1 MDETFKMPNW
11 HLEYGRGENVKY
23 LLFAFTE
30 LGVAMLSSVLKS
42 QMAIEINRRI
52 MRVSCRC
59 AVALRMRR
67 STRPSLPRC
76 NFVVFRY
83 VFISARWLSGLKP
96 AAMPLCTPSSMAL
109 LRASIRLSSSFRSRS
124 SARIASL
131 VILECFGENVI
142 RY

>member
-52 MRVSCRC
+52 MRVFMQ
-59 AVALRMRR
+59 MR
-67 STRPSLPRC
+67 SSLTHASQ
-76 NFVVFRY
+76 Y
-83 VFISARWLSGLKP
+83 SAEF
-96 AAMPLCTPSSMAL
+96 AAMHFC
-109 LRASIRLSSSFRSRS
+109 SFSDMF
-124 SARIASL
+124 L
-131 VILECFGENVI
+131 FPQGGFQG
-142 RY
+142 

>member
-42 QMAIEINRRI
+42 QWQSKSTAGSCGF
-52 MRVSCRC
+52 SCRC

-76 NFVVFRY
+76 NFVVFPICFYFRK
-83 VFISARWLSGLKP
+83 VAFRVEAGCD
-96 AAMPLCTPSSMAL
+96 AALY
-109 LRASIRLSSSFRSRS
+109 
-124 SARIASL
+124 SL
-131 VILECFGENVI
+131 VDGTPQSFDTAFIFFQKPQFGADCLACDLGMFW
-142 RY
+142 RKCH

>member
-52 MRVSCRC
+52 MRVFMQ
-59 AVALRMRR
+59 MR
-67 STRPSLPRC
+67 SSLTHASQ
-76 NFVVFRY
+76 Y
-83 VFISARWLSGLKP
+83 SAEF
-96 AAMPLCTPSSMAL
+96 AAMQFCSFSDMFLFPQGGRVEAGCDAAL
-109 LRASIRLSSSFRSRS
+109 Y
-124 SARIASL
+124 SL
-131 VILECFGENVI
+131 VDGTPQSFDTAFIFFQKPQFGADCLACDLGMFW
-142 RY
+142 RKCH

>member
-52 MRVSCRC
+52 MRADRKS
-59 AVALRMRR
+59 
-67 STRPSLPRC
+67 
-76 NFVVFRY
+76 VV
-83 VFISARWLSGLKP
+83 
-96 AAMPLCTPSSMAL
+96 
-109 LRASIRLSSSFRSRS
+109 
-124 SARIASL
+124 
-131 VILECFGENVI
+131 
-142 RY
+142 

>member
-52 MRVSCRC
+52 MRVF
-59 AVALRMRR
+59 MQ
-67 STRPSLPRC
+67 
-76 NFVVFRY
+76 
-83 VFISARWLSGLKP
+83 
-96 AAMPLCTPSSMAL
+96 M
-109 LRASIRLSSSFRSRS
+109 RS
-124 SARIASL
+124 SLTHASQYSAMQFCSFSDMFL
-131 VILECFGENVI
+131 FPQGGFQG
-142 RY
+142 

>member
-52 MRVSCRC
+52 MRVFMQ
-59 AVALRMRR
+59 MR
-67 STRPSLPRC
+67 SSLTHASQ
-76 NFVVFRY
+76 Y
-83 VFISARWLSGLKP
+83 SAEF
-96 AAMPLCTPSSMAL
+96 AAMQFC
-109 LRASIRLSSSFRSRS
+109 SFSDMF
-124 SARIASL
+124 
-131 VILECFGENVI
+131 VFPQGGFQG
-142 RY
+142 

>member
-52 MRVSCRC
+52 MRVF
-59 AVALRMRR
+59 MQMR

-76 NFVVFRY
+76 NFVVFPICFYFRK
-83 VFISARWLSGLKP
+83 VAFRVEAGCD
-96 AAMPLCTPSSMAL
+96 AALY
-109 LRASIRLSSSFRSRS
+109 
-124 SARIASL
+124 SL
-131 VILECFGENVI
+131 VDGTPQSFDTAFIFFQKPQFGADCLACDLGMFW
-142 RY
+142 RKCH